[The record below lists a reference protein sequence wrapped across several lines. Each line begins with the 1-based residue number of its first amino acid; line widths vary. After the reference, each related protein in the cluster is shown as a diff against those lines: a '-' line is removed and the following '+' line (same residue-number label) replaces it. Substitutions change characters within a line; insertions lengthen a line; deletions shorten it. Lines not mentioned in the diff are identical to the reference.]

1 MAADPQLSTSA
12 ELSTKKRFST
22 IDDAHNTHV
31 LGTMW
36 RMTLTITPSA
46 LRTLMHDHHGHAEH
60 AEHIGAVCDAAYEQ
74 APSFHSS
81 RTHAALLSMAD
92 AAYAQAHE
100 LSARHTRFAESVDSS
115 RRRVCA
121 ADETSSTHLSE
132 LSPMNVGDTATRA
145 DNIG

>member
-1 MAADPQLSTSA
+1 M
-12 ELSTKKRFST
+12 RFT
-22 IDDAHNTHV
+22 IIDDAHNAHV

-46 LRTLMHDHHGHAEH
+46 LRTLMHDHHDHADHVEH
-60 AEHIGAVCDAAYEQ
+60 VGAVCDIAHEH

-92 AAYAQAHE
+92 AANAQAHE
-100 LSARHTRFAESVDSS
+100 LSARHRRFAESVDSL

-121 ADETSSTHLSE
+121 TDEASSTRLSE
-132 LSPMNVGDTATRA
+132 MPPMRAGNTVLPA
-145 DNIG
+145 DNLN